1 MHKPEQISDWVDRY
15 LRNGLTTDEEAVF
28 EAALLDSPDLQLEL
42 ETALGI
48 RQAVLL
54 QAEEPKATRRPW
66 LGKRAKLAG
75 PEGSCALFNAVER
88 SRLPPQAGAGKRD
101 SLLGAAEKAYPPST
115 LDARNHWQPLAL
127 AASVVLAVFS
137 TTMYWQVSNKAGTLQ
152 SEITAMS
159 QPRTSVL
166 TVPVDIMR
174 SADSQTPDVMV
185 RKPEG
190 NALLVLDVELSP
202 AVAALGRVR
211 MSLRDAQAV
220 ELLTW
225 DSGRFDDGRVTVAFD
240 ARKLPDGKVW
250 LEMSDGQGRVIDRR
264 LLEFLPSR

>member
-1 MHKPEQISDWVDRY
+1 MLKPEQKSDWVDRY

-28 EAALLDSPDLQLEL
+28 ETALLDSPDLQLQL

-54 QAEEPKATRRPW
+54 QAA
-66 LGKRAKLAG
+66 
-75 PEGSCALFNAVER
+75 
-88 SRLPPQAGAGKRD
+88 AGAT
-101 SLLGAAEKAYPPST
+101 EKAYPPPT

-137 TTMYWQVSNKAGTLQ
+137 TTMYWQVSNKAGMLQ

-185 RKPEG
+185 QKPEG
-190 NALLVLDVELSP
+190 NALLVLDVRARPCGCCPGPGAYEL
-202 AVAALGRVR
+202 A
-211 MSLRDAQAV
+211 
-220 ELLTW
+220 
-225 DSGRFDDGRVTVAFD
+225 
-240 ARKLPDGKVW
+240 
-250 LEMSDGQGRVIDRR
+250 
-264 LLEFLPSR
+264 

>member
-1 MHKPEQISDWVDRY
+1 MHKPAEKSDWVDRY

-28 EAALLDSPDLQLEL
+28 ETALLDSPDLQLQL

-54 QAEEPKATRRPW
+54 QAAMGE
-66 LGKRAKLAG
+66 
-75 PEGSCALFNAVER
+75 
-88 SRLPPQAGAGKRD
+88 
-101 SLLGAAEKAYPPST
+101 AEKAYPPSG

-137 TTMYWQVSNKAGTLQ
+137 TTMYWQVSNKAGMLQ

-159 QPRTSVL
+159 QPRSSVL

-174 SADSQTPDVMV
+174 SAGSQTPDVIV
-185 RKPEG
+185 QKPDG

-202 AVAALGRVR
+202 AVAALGQVR

-220 ELLTW
+220 ELLAW
-225 DSGRFDDGRVTVAFD
+225 DSGGFDDGRVTAAFD
-240 ARKLPDGKVW
+240 ARKLPNGKVW
-250 LEMSDGQGRVIDRR
+250 LEMADGQGRVIDRR